1 VDTADQGKPIQGA
14 TAGGGATRRWVT
26 LARLMRPQGRHGELL
41 ADILTDFPESFASR
55 KRLFL
60 EPPAGTPQGQIREA
74 ALEAHWLHK
83 GRVVLKFAGIDSIS
97 AADELRGY
105 SVVIPREERMPLAE
119 DAVYVSDLT
128 GAHVFNLRDGQAEDV
143 GEITDVL
150 PEGVGPAMLVVRT
163 TPSGEVLIPFVK
175 AYLKRVDLTQQR
187 VEMDLPEGLVS
198 IDAPLTE
205 EERRSMR

>member
-1 VDTADQGKPIQGA
+1 
-14 TAGGGATRRWVT
+14 
-26 LARLMRPQGRHGELL
+26 
-41 ADILTDFPESFASR
+41 
-55 KRLFL
+55 
-60 EPPAGTPQGQIREA
+60 
-74 ALEAHWLHK
+74 
-83 GRVVLKFAGIDSIS
+83 
-97 AADELRGY
+97 
-105 SVVIPREERMPLAE
+105 MPLAE